1 MWWRCEDEERSIP
14 LQLERKVKAN
24 TQGKDHLLLL
34 GVSRRLAIFRQL
46 TYQIYYK
53 WAQSCPLS
61 GRCRFCHQAG
71 HMARDCARA
80 WDPLP
85 SVPVDIDV
93 PVDPDVDVSSA
104 SDSATVIEDPDPV
117 DEPPDPEPTATIED
131 DRVPETVPVNNSSD
145 PELPSVAVPPTVVP
159 VSDKPPDTVPA
170 KVTDKPPV
178 ADTVSVSDKPPVS
191 PTADTA
197 PAKVSDKV
205 SDKPPVDDD
214 VSMSKP
220 VRSFVTAKVFCTRLS
235 KTFDH
240 LPFPSF
246 SETSKD
252 WDSKAK
258 AHLRSQ
264 IKAAFSSKQLDL
276 TTSDL
281 RMWSDK
287 DLRDVSNL
295 LCDTLSVRDNL
306 VDFVFGLVKSFWNN
320 AKKIIFRFNHMYIC
334 IYIFGINF

>member
-1 MWWRCEDEERSIP
+1 MYICIYIFIYINIYIYIKFKLTSEDFPFLFSVLPSSYSLLLLLIMWWRCEDEERSIP

-117 DEPPDPEPTATIED
+117 DKSPDPEPTATIED

-170 KVTDKPPV
+170 KVTDEPPV
-178 ADTVSVSDKPPVS
+178 ADTVPVSDKPPVS

-235 KTFDH
+235 RLLTIF
-240 LPFPSF
+240 LFR
-246 SETSKD
+246 TLVRL
-252 WDSKAK
+252 AK
-258 AHLRSQ
+258 IGTPKLRL
-264 IKAAFSSKQLDL
+264 I
-276 TTSDL
+276 
-281 RMWSDK
+281 
-287 DLRDVSNL
+287 
-295 LCDTLSVRDNL
+295 
-306 VDFVFGLVKSFWNN
+306 
-320 AKKIIFRFNHMYIC
+320 
-334 IYIFGINF
+334 